1 MTKSLLNGLLVVFAC
16 TAWAEAAHQYMNFP
30 ELVHTSQAIVD
41 ARVGESVTWQD
52 EHGVI
57 HTEITFEV
65 IDLVHADPVA
75 TSFVGDEFILP
86 LPGGTVGEVTMTVG
100 GLPRFQEGERVL
112 LFTMLDGERYWNPV
126 LGGDQGVFRIREQ
139 GPSAPALPMRAS
151 GRGIV
156 EISGNRIQHSP
167 IVDRFEGSIA
177 VFEPI
182 EGMMPPSTSA
192 DGDLPPTVRAVP
204 ERGTLMT
211 LATFKDLIHK
221 ELQNDS
227 DEWDITVRLS
237 NVKPVNPASQDDSAS
252 SQLDVRVPAGVPN
265 ARQVKGPPS
274 WALDPNGTYGSERGG
289 SSLCI
294 CGSQDLFI
302 NMEMVPE
309 AWWNWNEDNWALW
322 CWNQWMD
329 IYRILDDD
337 GTFGPNNGENE
348 FGGFPSNTDLSDAG
362 YSYTWGA
369 GTLGVTTLW
378 VGSLCNSGSINE
390 ADVFFNPAYSWSDNF
405 DDWFQANLSPA
416 PYQPT
421 TIHEIGHVFGFMVG
435 LSDGTGC
442 AAETYD
448 YSKLSVMHAVYQG
461 IVETGRGIQGS
472 DAWAIRNS
480 YDDQTSIISLVDI
493 GCESY
498 YSNSGTLTNST
509 TDASRYH
516 AGDSMT
522 FENVSVESMSSS
534 ATSNVRIR
542 FYLSENQ
549 NITTSDY
556 QCGGYNQWGSFSAEG
571 WSLGD
576 YTKTIP
582 SNIPPGTYWPGMIV
596 THDGDNYTSDGHGF
610 NNATFFASQ
619 IDIRPDND
627 LCSNA
632 EVVTSGSSY
641 SFTNNG
647 GSTDGYPHLDCGNSG
662 NTAYNDI
669 WFEYTPTCD
678 GTVTVD
684 TCDDTDFDTILAFYE
699 DDGVCPP
706 NDSEE
711 LACNDDSCSVQS
723 SISADVQAGQTYLI
737 RLGSFSES
745 TTGTGTLTISQTD
758 SVENDTCENAI
769 SRGNGTWNVDT
780 TCAQSDGPT
789 DITCGHDTIF
799 KDVWYEYTAAC
810 TGTFH
815 VNTCGVGG
823 VDTVIAVYDNTS
835 GCGGTMLDCND
846 QSPTCSSYPNTSTVN
861 VPVSQGQSLLVR
873 VGGWTE
879 NNFGSVQVTFHLYE
893 GAAND
898 DCSDAETIASGSHDF
913 DTRCADTD
921 GVLHSDCQWDGQ
933 TYNDLWYRWTA
944 PCTGE
949 LTVSTCD
956 IADYDTDLV
965 VYHDSGSC
973 PPDDSDLLACNDDG
987 PGCGG
992 YTSHLTATVF
1002 EGQTFLIRVGGYNS
1016 SDEGTGT
1023 VLIDCEEQCVGDIN
1037 GDGTTGVDDLLA
1049 VIAVYGT
1056 TDPSGDVDGNGVV
1069 DVADLLL
1076 VIDAWG
1082 PCV

>member
-1 MTKSLLNGLLVVFAC
+1 
-16 TAWAEAAHQYMNFP
+16 
-30 ELVHTSQAIVD
+30 
-41 ARVGESVTWQD
+41 
-52 EHGVI
+52 
-57 HTEITFEV
+57 
-65 IDLVHADPVA
+65 
-75 TSFVGDEFILP
+75 
-86 LPGGTVGEVTMTVG
+86 
-100 GLPRFQEGERVL
+100 
-112 LFTMLDGERYWNPV
+112 
-126 LGGDQGVFRIREQ
+126 
-139 GPSAPALPMRAS
+139 
-151 GRGIV
+151 
-156 EISGNRIQHSP
+156 
-167 IVDRFEGSIA
+167 
-177 VFEPI
+177 
-182 EGMMPPSTSA
+182 
-192 DGDLPPTVRAVP
+192 
-204 ERGTLMT
+204 
-211 LATFKDLIHK
+211 
-221 ELQNDS
+221 
-227 DEWDITVRLS
+227 
-237 NVKPVNPASQDDSAS
+237 
-252 SQLDVRVPAGVPN
+252 
-265 ARQVKGPPS
+265 
-274 WALDPNGTYGSERGG
+274 
-289 SSLCI
+289 
-294 CGSQDLFI
+294 
-302 NMEMVPE
+302 
-309 AWWNWNEDNWALW
+309 
-322 CWNQWMD
+322 
-329 IYRILDDD
+329 
-337 GTFGPNNGENE
+337 
-348 FGGFPSNTDLSDAG
+348 
-362 YSYTWGA
+362 
-369 GTLGVTTLW
+369 
-378 VGSLCNSGSINE
+378 
-390 ADVFFNPAYSWSDNF
+390 
-405 DDWFQANLSPA
+405 
-416 PYQPT
+416 
-421 TIHEIGHVFGFMVG
+421 
-435 LSDGTGC
+435 
-442 AAETYD
+442 
-448 YSKLSVMHAVYQG
+448 
-461 IVETGRGIQGS
+461 
-472 DAWAIRNS
+472 
-480 YDDQTSIISLVDI
+480 
-493 GCESY
+493 
-498 YSNSGTLTNST
+498 
-509 TDASRYH
+509 
-516 AGDSMT
+516 
-522 FENVSVESMSSS
+522 
-534 ATSNVRIR
+534 
-542 FYLSENQ
+542 
-549 NITTSDY
+549 
-556 QCGGYNQWGSFSAEG
+556 
-571 WSLGD
+571 
-576 YTKTIP
+576 
-582 SNIPPGTYWPGMIV
+582 
-596 THDGDNYTSDGHGF
+596 
-610 NNATFFASQ
+610 
-619 IDIRPDND
+619 
-627 LCSNA
+627 
-632 EVVTSGSSY
+632 
-641 SFTNNG
+641 
-647 GSTDGYPHLDCGNSG
+647 
-662 NTAYNDI
+662 
-669 WFEYTPTCD
+669 
-678 GTVTVD
+678 
-684 TCDDTDFDTILAFYE
+684 CDDTDFDTILAFYE

>member
-16 TAWAEAAHQYMNFP
+16 TAWAEAAHRYMNFP

-57 HTEITFEV
+57 HTEIAFEV
-65 IDLVHADPVA
+65 IDLVHADPIA
-75 TSFVGDEFILP
+75 RSFIGNDFILP
-86 LPGGTVGEVTMTVG
+86 LPGGTVDGISMGVG
-100 GLPRFQEGERVL
+100 GTPSFQEGERVL
-112 LFTMLDGERYWNPV
+112 LFTMLDGDRYWNPV

-139 GPSAPALPMRAS
+139 GPSSPPLAMRTS
-151 GRGIV
+151 GRGITA
-156 EISGNRIQHSP
+156 ITANRIQQSP
-167 IVDRFEGSIA
+167 YVDHFEGSVA
-177 VFEPI
+177 VFQPLHDMSPAAI
-182 EGMMPPSTSA
+182 PA
-192 DGDLPPTVRAVP
+192 DGAIASTARTIP

-211 LATFKDLIHK
+211 LATFKDHIRE
-221 ELQNDS
+221 ELQNNPD
-227 DEWDITVRLS
+227 DWDITVQLAQ
-237 NVKPVNPASQDDSAS
+237 VEPANPATQADTPSDEPE
-252 SQLDVRVPAGVPN
+252 RHVPPAPPHT
-265 ARQVKGPPS
+265 RPVKGPPS
-274 WALDPNGTYGSERGG
+274 WAVNPTGSQGADRG
-289 SSLCI
+289 SSPICI
-294 CGSQDLFI
+294 CGSHDLTI
-302 NMEMVPE
+302 DLEMVPE
-309 AWWNWNEDNWALW
+309 DWWNWNEDNWALW

-329 IYRILDDD
+329 IYRTYESW
-337 GTFGPNNGENE
+337 GTFGADNGWNE
-348 FGGFPSNTDLSDAG
+348 FGGFPSNSDLSDGG

-369 GTLGVTTLW
+369 TTLGVTIW
-378 VGSLCNSGSINE
+378 WAGSLCDSGSLNE
-390 ADVFFNPAYSWSDNF
+390 SDVFFNPSYNWTDNF
-405 DDWFQANLSPA
+405 DNWFQADFDPA

-421 TIHEIGHVFGFMVG
+421 TIHEIGHVFGYIIG
-435 LSDGTGC
+435 TSGGTGC
-442 AAETYD
+442 AETYD
-448 YSKLSVMHAVYQG
+448 YNRLTVMHSLYAD
-461 IVETGRGIQGS
+461 IVETGRGIQSG

-480 YDDQTSIISLVDI
+480 YDDQTSIISLVDL

-498 YSNSGTLTNST
+498 YSNNGSLTNST
-509 TDASRYH
+509 TDKSRYH
-516 AGDSMT
+516 AGESIT
-522 FENVSVESMSSS
+522 FENIAVENMSSS
-534 ATSNVRIR
+534 ATSDVRVR
-542 FYLSENQ
+542 FYLSTNQ
-549 NITTSDY
+549 NITTSDPK
-556 QCGGYNQWGSFSAEG
+556 CDGYVYWNSLGAEN
-571 WSLGD
+571 WSVGD
-576 YTKTIP
+576 YTLAVP
-582 SNIPPGTYWPGMIV
+582 SSIEPGTYWPGMIV
-596 THDGDNYTSDGHGF
+596 TYDGDNWTSDGHGF